1 MCVCVRISGLIREH
15 YASDSLTRPI
25 GLDGANKE
33 EEEEGLEELLDS
45 LWSRRFILNK
55 GAADMVPAE

>member
-15 YASDSLTRPI
+15 YASDLLTRPI
-25 GLDGANKE
+25 GLDGGNKE

-45 LWSRRFILNK
+45 LWSCSFI
-55 GAADMVPAE
+55 